1 MERFIRGIKRI
12 GWLPVLAA
20 LFYIVCMTP
29 LMGRKKGYTVD
40 ATPSYQLTKTIMET
54 GVWFPDD
61 LQIKQGYIYSIVY
74 LPFYALG
81 DALSAF
87 SPDLNT
93 EWIHRKC
100 LCWMN
105 TVITGLTI
113 FLLSMVI
120 HLLGYSKKARIMAP
134 LIYGFSTLAFN
145 YARYDYNKCLAAFL
159 LLLTFYFAL
168 RFIYENTLFHAMVCG
183 LALAF
188 LATLRLEMAIVA
200 PLLLW
205 IFYAIKGTTADRIKR
220 SAAFLVPVLIGVAW
234 VLLYNWFYW
243 QSDIAGGY
251 KGEGFQINPFPGL
264 IGFLFSPGKNIW
276 LFNPVLLALPFALR
290 HFQTR
295 HRDMFKFNL
304 WCGFILL
311 PFVLYCFWGNWWG
324 GWGWGPRHLVPLMP
338 LLVIPLS
345 EIIDGDVRSIK
356 VGLGLLFLG
365 GCIVQLL
372 GGVID
377 FCDVIHTLE
386 GKGVQEYFLVW
397 KPVWNPIVWHF
408 NFFIYLSLDRWDY
421 GWIGVKN
428 YLPFGQFLGML
439 CLWIL
444 SLILLGYAIIHNL
457 RRTD

>member
-1 MERFIRGIKRI
+1 MEQFIHGIKRI

-54 GVWFPDD
+54 GIWFPED
-61 LQIKQGYIYSIVY
+61 LEIKQGYIYSITY
-74 LPFYALG
+74 IPFYALG
-81 DALSAF
+81 DALSAMM
-87 SPDLNT
+87 PDRNA

-120 HLLGYSKKARIMAP
+120 HLLGYSKKARIMVP

-159 LLLTFYFAL
+159 LLLSFYFAL
-168 RFIYENTLFHAMVCG
+168 RFIYENALFHAMASG
-183 LALAF
+183 TALAL
-188 LATLRLEMAIVA
+188 LAALRLELAVIV

-205 IFYAIKGTTADRIKR
+205 IFYSIEGTSVDRSKR
-220 SAAFLVPVLIGVAW
+220 VAAFLAPVLIGIAW

-251 KGEGFQINPFPGL
+251 KGEGFQKNPFPGL
-264 IGFLFSPGKNIW
+264 IGFLFSSGKNIW
-276 LFNPVLLALPFALR
+276 LFNPVFLILPFALR
-290 HFQTR
+290 HFHTR
-295 HRDMFKFNL
+295 HKDLFIL

-324 GWGWGPRHLVPLMP
+324 GWGWGPRHLVPLIP

-345 EIIDGDVRSIK
+345 EVIDGEFRSIK
-356 VGLGLLFLG
+356 VILGLLFAC

-386 GKGVQEYFLVW
+386 GKGVEEPFLVW
-397 KPVWNPIVWHF
+397 TPAWNPIIWHF
-408 NFFIYLSLDRWDY
+408 NFFRYLPLDRWDY
-421 GWIGVKN
+421 GWIGIKN
-428 YLPFGQFLGML
+428 YLPFVQFLGML
-439 CLWIL
+439 CLWFG
-444 SLILLGYAIIHNL
+444 SLVLLGYTMIRNL
-457 RRTD
+457 IKSD